1 VTAPRVFDARG
12 KPVPLGDELGR
23 GGEGAVYEMPGRAD
37 GAAKVYLKAPDRGKA
52 EKISVMVG
60 MATPRL
66 IALSAWPT
74 ATLHGPG
81 REVTGFVMPKLAGH
95 RPVFQV
101 YGPKLR
107 LRQFPK
113 ADWRFLVHAAGN
125 VARAFGVMHESG
137 LVVGDVNHG
146 NLFVGQDA
154 TVQFIDTDSFQVTAG
169 NRRWPCEVGVGTHQP
184 PEMQG
189 LASYRDVIRTPNH
202 DNFGLAVLIFQLL
215 CLGRHP
221 FSGRFAGSGE
231 PPDIERAITES
242 RYAYSTATKRTQMT
256 PPPSSLAMASLPED
270 IRALFEQAFAPG
282 AVSGGRPT
290 PEAWITALGA
300 LGKSLRKCSVNAAHW
315 YAPQAAACPWCAVE
329 AGSGIVL
336 FPAVFVGGRPGHSG
350 MALLWQEIEAVKPPP
365 ALPRL
370 HRPAPADAKPYARI
384 KAAGT
389 RQRQRR
395 VGVALLLAAG
405 IAVTL
410 AAAPEADRL
419 IPLLVMLTIAAVF
432 WVFPRPP
439 ERGEVSAYLTE
450 LKDLWADLEAEW
462 VPVPAVQSFEATR
475 HKLAALKRNYDGLA
489 AQREREMAAL
499 QSNRQQQ
506 QLAAHLESFE
516 LSSARIPGIGK
527 AKVATLLSY
536 GVETVADFDQARLAV
551 IPGFGPK
558 TVATMLA
565 YRTACEDSFR
575 FDPNRNVAQSEIGK
589 LDQRFA
595 QQSAQIEAELKAGLA
610 QLKAIDADETR
621 RQRSLLG
628 REAELRPVLAQAL
641 ANAAALGI
649 GR

>member
-1 VTAPRVFDARG
+1 MSTPRIVDAQG

-23 GGEGAVYEMPGRAD
+23 GGEGTVYEMPNRAD
-37 GAAKVYLKAPDRGKA
+37 SAAKIYLKSPDRQRA
-52 EKISVMVG
+52 DKIAVMVG

-66 IALSAWPT
+66 TALSAWPT
-74 ATLHGPG
+74 ATLHLPG
-81 REVTGFVMPKLAGH
+81 GALAGFTMPKLAGH

-125 VARAFGVMHESG
+125 VARAFAVMHDSN

-169 NRRWPCEVGVGTHQP
+169 GKRFVCEVGVGTHQP

-215 CLGRHP
+215 CMGRHP
-221 FSGRFAGSGE
+221 FSGRFAGAGE

-242 RYAYSTATKRTQMT
+242 RYAYSTDTRRTQMT
-256 PPPSSLAMASLPED
+256 PPPGSLAMTSLPDD

-282 AVSGGRPT
+282 AVRGGRPS
-290 PEAWITALGA
+290 PQHWVAALGA
-300 LGKSLRKCSVNAAHW
+300 LGQTLRKCSVNPAHW
-315 YAPQAAACPWCAVE
+315 YAPQAASCPWCEVE
-329 AGSGIVL
+329 ARSGIVL
-336 FPAVFVGGRPGHSG
+336 FPAVFVGGRADSAGI
-350 MALLWQEIEAVKPPP
+350 ALLWQEIEAVREPP

-370 HRPAPADAKPYARI
+370 SKPNRASAQPYARI
-384 KAAGT
+384 RAAG
-389 RQRQRR
+389 QRQRNR
-395 VGVALLLAAG
+395 RMLAALFL
-405 IAVTL
+405 IAACAIT
-410 AAAPEADRL
+410 
-419 IPLLVMLTIAAVF
+419 LTIAPGVAVWPILLAWLAIAAGF
-432 WVFPRPP
+432 WVFPIPP
-439 ERGEVSAYLTE
+439 ERREVALYLAE
-450 LKDLWADLEAEW
+450 LQALWSDLEAEW
-462 VPVPAVQSFEATR
+462 HPAPGQSFDAAR
-475 HKLAALKRNYDGLA
+475 QKLTALKRQYDGLA
-489 AQREREMAAL
+489 AQRAHQMQTLKANRRQHQMAAY
-499 QSNRQQQ
+499 
-506 QLAAHLESFE
+506 LESFE
-516 LSSARIPGIGK
+516 LSAARIPGIGK

-536 GVETVADFDQARLAV
+536 GIETVADFDQDRLAA

-565 YRTACEDSFR
+565 YRQTCESNFR
-575 FDPNRNVAQSEIGK
+575 FDADRNVAQAEIGK

-595 QQSAQIEAELKAGLA
+595 QQIAQIEADLRAGLA
-610 QLKAIDADETR
+610 QLQAMASAETK
-621 RQRSLLG
+621 RQRSLTA
-628 REAELRPVLAQAL
+628 REAELRPVLTQAL

-649 GR
+649 TR